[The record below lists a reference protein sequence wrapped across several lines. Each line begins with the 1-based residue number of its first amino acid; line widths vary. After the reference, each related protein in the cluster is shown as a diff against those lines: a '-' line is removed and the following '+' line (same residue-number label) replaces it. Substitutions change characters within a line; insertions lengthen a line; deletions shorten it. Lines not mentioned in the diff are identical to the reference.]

1 MSILVDISLNKMTQ
15 INFKT
20 GGRKKYVLLFTI
32 SLLVT
37 IVFLTIGDGTSR
49 GAGTTGILYLV
60 LSYFHG
66 ITWLL
71 LSIFFILKSKAH
83 KTANVFGYM
92 ALLIY
97 LIFLA
102 TLLLYS

>member
-1 MSILVDISLNKMTQ
+1 MRILEYIFSKEMADN
-15 INFKT
+15 NFKT
-20 GGRKKYVLLFTI
+20 GIKNKYVLFSVI
-32 SLLVT
+32 SLIVS
-37 IVFLTIGDGTSR
+37 IVFITIGDGTSR

-60 LSYFHG
+60 LFYFHG

-83 KTANVFGYM
+83 KSANLFGYL
-92 ALLIY
+92 ALVVY

-102 TLLLYS
+102 TLFLR